1 MGIHNLIKSTY
12 TLSEVMRVIVFN
24 PLWKTLKDKKITQYD
39 LLNKYGMSRGMLDNL
54 KHNRSITLN
63 TLNDLCNMLDCD
75 ITDIIEYKKD

>member
-39 LLNKYGMSRGMLDNL
+39 LLNKYEMSRGMLDNL

-75 ITDIIEYKKD
+75 ITDVIEYKKG